1 MQFRVVAKMI
11 INMTTKFHIFNP
23 EHDSALALESGI
35 YTPKPQIQQFAKD
48 LSTLP
53 LWYFDEEDKVILP
66 EISDQEWLNSVGN
79 IIPNIKDKIA
89 STEEYKHFQAPK
101 RLMPWGIDNT
111 VCKLTNTTQID
122 GENADDVIKRTKT
135 LSSREQTQDAL
146 TRLKENGLFDGF
158 VSRKVDSIE
167 TLRKINEEFGRIVVK
182 APWSSSGRGVLFIDN
197 LDDKEARRIGKII
210 ESQGFVMAESF
221 FEKEIDFAIEFEDID
236 GQWQFAGYSLFSTD
250 EHGAYKQNI
259 LASDEF
265 LKREI
270 CRHADADR
278 LDKIVEFYC
287 QYFQGKSSE
296 LRGNKI
302 IGVDMMA
309 GNGRIHPCVEI
320 NVRHTMGIVARRLYD
335 KYIEPGKTGY
345 YAIIRL
351 NNTDELTKWNAE
363 QTQAFPSTISNGKIF
378 QGFVSLTP
386 IEEKTVFQAYVVV
399 K

>member
-1 MQFRVVAKMI
+1 MQFRVGAKMI

-53 LWYFDEEDKVILP
+53 LWYSDEEDKVILP
-66 EISDQEWLNSVGN
+66 EISDQEWLNSVDN
-79 IIPNIKDKIA
+79 IIPNLKDRIA
-89 STEEYKHFQAPK
+89 STDDYKHFNAEK

-122 GENADDVIKRTKT
+122 GEDVAEVVNRTKIF
-135 LSSREQTQDAL
+135 SSREQTQDVL

-182 APWSSSGRGVLFIDN
+182 APWSSSGRGVLFIDE
-197 LDDKEARRIGKII
+197 LDEKEAKRIEKII

-221 FEKEIDFAIEFEDID
+221 FEKEIDFALEFENTD
-236 GQWQFAGYSLFSTD
+236 GKWQFAGYSLFSTD
-250 EHGAYKQNI
+250 EHGAYKQNL

-265 LKREI
+265 LKAEI
-270 CRHADADR
+270 GKHADADR

-320 NVRHTMGIVARRLYD
+320 NVRHTMGIVARKLYD

-345 YAIIRL
+345 YAIIRQ
-351 NNTDELTKWNAE
+351 NTTDDLRKWNAE
-363 QTQAFPSTISNGKIF
+363 QTQAFPSTISDGRIF

-386 IEEKTVFQAYVVV
+386 IEAKSVFEAYVVV
-399 K
+399 E

>member
-53 LWYFDEEDKVILP
+53 LWYSDKEDKVILH

-89 STEEYKHFQAPK
+89 STDEYKHFQAPK

-111 VCKLTNTTQID
+111 VCRLTSTTQID
-122 GENADDVIKRTKT
+122 GENADDVIKRTKI
-135 LSSREQTQDAL
+135 LSSREQTQDVL
-146 TRLKENGLFDGF
+146 TRLKEKGLFDGF
-158 VSRKVDSIE
+158 VSQKIDTVD
-167 TLRKINEEFGRIVVK
+167 KIRNIHKEFGKIVVK
-182 APWSSSGRGVLFIDN
+182 APWSSSGRGVLFIDE
-197 LDDKEARRIGKII
+197 LDEKETKRIEKII
-210 ESQGFVMAESF
+210 ESQGFVMAESCF
-221 FEKEIDFAIEFEDID
+221 VEEIGLGIEFAST
-236 GQWQFAGYSLFSTD
+236 GGRWQFAGYSLFTTD

-265 LKREI
+265 LKAEI
-270 CRHADADR
+270 CKHADAEK

-287 QYFQGKSSE
+287 EYFQE
-296 LRGNKI
+296 RDEVLRGNKL

-345 YAIIRL
+345 YAIIRQ
-351 NNTDELTKWNAE
+351 NTTDDLRKWNQS
-363 QTQAFPSTISNGKIF
+363 QTQAFPSTISNGKIA
-378 QGFVSLTP
+378 QGFGSLTP
-386 IEEKTVFQAYVVV
+386 IEEKTVFQVYVVV
-399 K
+399 E

>member
-53 LWYFDEEDKVILP
+53 LWYSDEEDKVILP

-89 STEEYKHFQAPK
+89 STDDYKHFNAEK

-111 VCKLTNTTQID
+111 ICKLTNTTQID
-122 GENADDVIKRTKT
+122 GEDVAEVVNRTKIF
-135 LSSREQTQDAL
+135 SSREQTQDAL
-146 TRLKENGLFDGF
+146 TRLKEKGLFDGF
-158 VSRKVDSIE
+158 VSQKIDTVDKLRNIHKEFRK
-167 TLRKINEEFGRIVVK
+167 IVVK

-221 FEKEIDFAIEFEDID
+221 FEKEIDFALEFEDID

-265 LKREI
+265 LKAEI
-270 CRHADADR
+270 CKHADAEK

-287 QYFQGKSSE
+287 GYFQEIDEE

-345 YAIIRL
+345 YAIIRQ
-351 NNTDELTKWNAE
+351 NSTDDLRKWNAE
-363 QTQAFPSTISNGKIF
+363 QTQAFPSTISNGKISK
-378 QGFVSLTP
+378 GFIALTP
-386 IEEKTVFQAYVVV
+386 IEMNTVFEAYVVV
-399 K
+399 E

>member
-1 MQFRVVAKMI
+1 
-11 INMTTKFHIFNP
+11 MTTKFHIFNP

-53 LWYFDEEDKVILP
+53 LWYSDEEDKVIVSQLD
-66 EISDQEWLNSVGN
+66 DQAWINSVDN
-79 IIPNIKDKIA
+79 IIPNLKDRIA
-89 STEEYKHFQAPK
+89 STDDYKHFNAEK

-122 GENADDVIKRTKT
+122 GEDVAEVVNRTKIF
-135 LSSREQTQDAL
+135 SSREQTQDVL

-167 TLRKINEEFGRIVVK
+167 ELRKINEEFGRIVVK

-221 FEKEIDFAIEFEDID
+221 FEKEIDFALEFENTD
-236 GQWQFAGYSLFSTD
+236 GKWHFAGYSLFSTD

-265 LKREI
+265 LKAEI
-270 CRHADADR
+270 GKHADADR

-351 NNTDELTKWNAE
+351 NNADDLRKWNAE
-363 QTQAFPSTISNGKIF
+363 QTQAFPSTISNGKIAK
-378 QGFVSLTP
+378 GFIALTP
-386 IEEKTVFQAYVVV
+386 IEKNTVFEAYVVV
-399 K
+399 E

>member
-1 MQFRVVAKMI
+1 MGAKMI

-53 LWYFDEEDKVILP
+53 LWYSDEEDKVILP

-89 STEEYKHFQAPK
+89 STDEYKHFQAPK
-101 RLMPWGIDNT
+101 RLMPWGIDSS
-111 VCKLTNTTQID
+111 VCRLTNTTQID
-122 GENADDVIKRTKT
+122 GENTAGVIKRTKI

-167 TLRKINEEFGRIVVK
+167 ELRKINEEFGRIVVK

-197 LDDKEARRIGKII
+197 LDDKEARRIGKVI

-221 FEKEIDFAIEFEDID
+221 FEKEIDFALEFEDID

-250 EHGAYKQNI
+250 EHGAYKQNV

-265 LKREI
+265 LKAEI
-270 CRHADADR
+270 CKHADAEK

-287 QYFQGKSSE
+287 GYFQERDEE

-345 YAIIRL
+345 YAIIRQ
-351 NNTDELTKWNAE
+351 NTTDDLRKWNAE
-363 QTQAFPSTISNGKIF
+363 QTQAFPSTISNGKISK
-378 QGFVSLTP
+378 GFVSLTP

-399 K
+399 E

>member
-1 MQFRVVAKMI
+1 
-11 INMTTKFHIFNP
+11 MTTKFHIFNP
-23 EHDSALALESGI
+23 EHDSALALENGI

-53 LWYFDEEDKVILP
+53 LWYSDEEDKVIVSQLD
-66 EISDQEWLNSVGN
+66 DQAWINSVDN
-79 IIPNIKDKIA
+79 IIPNLKDRIA
-89 STEEYKHFQAPK
+89 STNDYKHFNAEK

-122 GENADDVIKRTKT
+122 GEDVAEVVNRTKIF
-135 LSSREQTQDAL
+135 SSREQTQDAL

-167 TLRKINEEFGRIVVK
+167 ELRKINEEFGRIVVK
-182 APWSSSGRGVLFIDN
+182 APWSSSGRGVLFIDE
-197 LDDKEARRIGKII
+197 LDEKEAKRIEKII

-250 EHGAYKQNI
+250 EHGAYKQNL
-259 LASDEF
+259 LASDEI

-320 NVRHTMGIVARRLYD
+320 NVRNTLGIVA
-335 KYIEPGKTGY
+335 
-345 YAIIRL
+345 
-351 NNTDELTKWNAE
+351 
-363 QTQAFPSTISNGKIF
+363 
-378 QGFVSLTP
+378 
-386 IEEKTVFQAYVVV
+386 
-399 K
+399 

>member
-1 MQFRVVAKMI
+1 
-11 INMTTKFHIFNP
+11 MTTKFHIFNP

-53 LWYFDEEDKVILP
+53 LWYSDEEDKVILP

-89 STEEYKHFQAPK
+89 STDEYKHFQSPK

-111 VCKLTNTTQID
+111 VCKLTGTTLID
-122 GENADDVIKRTKT
+122 GEEISRVINRTKI

-146 TRLKENGLFDGF
+146 TRLKENGLYDGF
-158 VSRKVDSIE
+158 VSQKVDTIDE
-167 TLRKINEEFGRIVVK
+167 LRKINEEFGKIVVK
-182 APWSSSGRGVLFIDN
+182 APWSSSGRGVLFIDEF
-197 LDDKEARRIGKII
+197 DEKEAKRIGKII

-221 FEKEIDFAIEFEDID
+221 FEKEIDFALEFEDID

-250 EHGAYKQNI
+250 EHGAYKQNL

-270 CRHADADR
+270 CRHADVDR

-287 QYFQGKSSE
+287 QYFQERADE
-296 LRGNKI
+296 LKGNKI

-335 KYIEPGKTGY
+335 KYVEPGKTGH
-345 YAIIRL
+345 YAIIRHT
-351 NNTDELTKWNAE
+351 NTDDLRKWNAE
-363 QTQAFPSTISNGKIF
+363 QTQAFPSTISNGRIF

-399 K
+399 E

>member
-53 LWYFDEEDKVILP
+53 LWYSDEEDKVILP

-79 IIPNIKDKIA
+79 IIPNLKDRIA
-89 STEEYKHFQAPK
+89 STDDYKHFNAEK

-122 GENADDVIKRTKT
+122 GEDVAEVVNRTKIF
-135 LSSREQTQDAL
+135 SSREQTQDVL

-167 TLRKINEEFGRIVVK
+167 ELRKINEEFGRIVVK

-197 LDDKEARRIGKII
+197 LDDKEARRIEKII

-221 FEKEIDFAIEFEDID
+221 FEKEIDFALEFENTD
-236 GQWQFAGYSLFSTD
+236 GKWHFAGYSLFSTD

-265 LKREI
+265 LKAEI
-270 CRHADADR
+270 GKHADADR

-351 NNTDELTKWNAE
+351 NNADDLRKWNAE
-363 QTQAFPSTISNGKIF
+363 QTQAFPSTISNGKIAK
-378 QGFVSLTP
+378 GFIALTP
-386 IEEKTVFQAYVVV
+386 IEKNTVFEAYVVV
-399 K
+399 E